1 MNSKGNNK
9 FGKNLIYVTSFVL
22 ITLISL
28 FYKLFLSG
36 SFDGFSSTGIGDTA
50 VTVDTEPS
58 ESDEEISPSQTE
70 QTVTFVDV
78 YVCGCVNDPGVYE
91 IERGSILNDAVALA
105 GGLTENAAADRI
117 DLVYIIDSNVSIYIP
132 GEDEESEDN
141 EILRSGDQ
149 TIWGDGQGSGS
160 SLTAVPSS
168 RVNINSADRDL
179 LMSLPGIGAVT
190 ADAIIE
196 YRSQRSFASIEEIMN
211 VSGIGEAKYNA
222 IKDLICV

>member
-1 MNSKGNNK
+1 MWENELKEAIIAGLKAKKAIMAIYEKGFDVEIKEDNSP
-9 FGKNLIYVTSFVL
+9 VTLADKTADKIIREHLHNCFPNHA
-22 ITLISL
+22 
-28 FYKLFLSG
+28 FL
-36 SFDGFSSTGIGDTA
+36 T
-50 VTVDTEPS
+50 
-58 ESDEEISPSQTE
+58 
-70 QTVTFVDV
+70 
-78 YVCGCVNDPGVYE
+78 
-91 IERGSILNDAVALA
+91 
-105 GGLTENAAADRI
+105 
-117 DLVYIIDSNVSIYIP
+117 
-132 GEDEESEDN
+132 EESEDN